1 MKDFFCTHF
10 SIRIVFLITHAW
22 KQEFPHPRSSQYLLQ
37 KYLKCFTVYSTSA
50 HYRHDNS
57 MKYFFVRIFS
67 IRIVFLIIHAWKQE
81 FPHLRYSQYPLQKC
95 LRCFTVYSTSA
106 HYRHDNRMKAFF
118 CTHFFDTYC
127 FFDNTRLETRVSTHM
142 LFTIS
147 VAKCVRCFTV
157 YSTSAHYRYDF
168 RENTLLQK
176 LHKIC
181 RVLKRLCCTAST
193 GFNLCFQPSVF
204 CWCVASGKSFCP
216 SLSL

>member
-1 MKDFFCTHF
+1 MQRRKQTAIDVTVAVAKSESFVRHVTRKFCKNKKVFRMKDFFCTHF

-22 KQEFPHPRSSQYLLQ
+22 KQEFPHPR
-37 KYLKCFTVYSTSA
+37 
-50 HYRHDNS
+50 
-57 MKYFFVRIFS
+57 
-67 IRIVFLIIHAWKQE
+67 
-81 FPHLRYSQYPLQKC
+81 YSQYPLQKY

-168 RENTLLQK
+168 RENTLQQK
-176 LHKIC
+176 LRKIC

-204 CWCVASGKSFCP
+204 CRCVASGKSFCP

>member
-1 MKDFFCTHF
+1 MQRRKQTAVAVTVAVAKSESFVRQVTRKFCKNKKVFRMKDFF
-10 SIRIVFLITHAW
+10 
-22 KQEFPHPRSSQYLLQ
+22 Y
-37 KYLKCFTVYSTSA
+37 
-50 HYRHDNS
+50 
-57 MKYFFVRIFS
+57 
-67 IRIVFLIIHAWKQE
+67 
-81 FPHLRYSQYPLQKC
+81 
-95 LRCFTVYSTSA
+95 
-106 HYRHDNRMKAFF
+106 
-118 CTHFFDTYC
+118 THFFNTYC
-127 FFDNTRLETRVSTHM
+127 FFDNTRLETRVSTHT

-157 YSTSAHYRYDF
+157 YSTSAHYRHDF

-176 LHKIC
+176 PRKIC

>member
-1 MKDFFCTHF
+1 MQRRKQTAVAVTVAVAKSESFVRHVTRKFCKNKKVFRMKDFFCTHF

-106 HYRHDNRMKAFF
+106 HYR
-118 CTHFFDTYC
+118 
-127 FFDNTRLETRVSTHM
+127 
-142 LFTIS
+142 
-147 VAKCVRCFTV
+147 
-157 YSTSAHYRYDF
+157 YDF
-168 RENTLLQK
+168 RENTLQQK
-176 LHKIC
+176 PHKIC

-204 CWCVASGKSFCP
+204 CRCVASGKSFCP

>member
-1 MKDFFCTHF
+1 MQRRKQTAIDVTVAVAKSESFVRHVTRKFCKNKKVFRMKDFFCTHF

-22 KQEFPHPRSSQYLLQ
+22 KQEFPHPRSSQYPLQ
-37 KYLKCFTVYSTSA
+37 KYLRCFTVYSTSA

-67 IRIVFLIIHAWKQE
+67 IRIVFLITHAWKQE

-106 HYRHDNRMKAFF
+106 HY
-118 CTHFFDTYC
+118 C
-127 FFDNTRLETRVSTHM
+127 
-142 LFTIS
+142 
-147 VAKCVRCFTV
+147 
-157 YSTSAHYRYDF
+157 YDF
-168 RENTLLQK
+168 WENTLLQK

-181 RVLKRLCCTAST
+181 RVSKRLCCTAST